1 MCIRDR
7 NEQLLISNGEK
18 VWLYDPDLEQ
28 VTIQKLDQRL
38 TQTPALLLSGDISK
52 ISESFAITYKE
63 GGNVVDFV
71 LKPKTKDTLFDT
83 LRLSF
88 RSGKVNDMQMI
99 DGVGQ
104 RTNILFFDVKMNE
117 ALDAKQFT
125 FDVPPGV
132 DVIQE

>member
-1 MCIRDR
+1 MLLDDAPREVVKHSGDTL
-7 NEQLLISNGEK
+7 QLVVVL
-18 VWLYDPDLEQ
+18 
-28 VTIQKLDQRL
+28 
-38 TQTPALLLSGDISK
+38 ALLALG
-52 ISESFAITYKE
+52 EQGQNLLAI
-63 GGNVVDFV
+63 G
-71 LKPKTKDTLFDT
+71 
-83 LRLSF
+83 R
-88 RSGKVNDMQMI
+88 I

>member
-1 MCIRDR
+1 
-7 NEQLLISNGEK
+7 
-18 VWLYDPDLEQ
+18 
-28 VTIQKLDQRL
+28 
-38 TQTPALLLSGDISK
+38 SK